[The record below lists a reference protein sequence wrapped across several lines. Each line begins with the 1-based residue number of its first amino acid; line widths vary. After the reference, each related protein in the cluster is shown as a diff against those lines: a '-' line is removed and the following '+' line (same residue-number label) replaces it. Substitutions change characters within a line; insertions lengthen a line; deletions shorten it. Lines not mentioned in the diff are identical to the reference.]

1 MTASAAAEVLPGA
14 ADFGPP
20 AAAGAVS
27 VPEAAAQPAALLQGG
42 QVPAGLLYGL
52 LGFCGILVILLIL
65 LVIRTGRRSS
75 RNTPLPGGA
84 GSGEEGLQQP
94 FHASFEAISR
104 IERQLD
110 QVYRIFTL
118 PQVRGGVGEVL
129 LSEILASW
137 LPKRQY
143 RLQYGFAEGTRADAV
158 IFLGEYKVAVDA
170 KFPLESLRSAM
181 EEGAAL
187 PAEARRAFRTYVQD
201 IASKYIRPSEGTLQ
215 FALMY
220 IPSEK
225 IYYRMFVQ
233 DEGSMLEEALRL
245 GVVPAGP
252 SGLFLYIQ
260 TVAYGLRGFSLPEEQ
275 RELARLLSQLRK
287 DFDEAAKAFSVLGT
301 HAKNLAKSYDETR
314 RKIDRIEYTLGRLRE
329 GGAEREG

>member
-1 MTASAAAEVLPGA
+1 MTASTA
-14 ADFGPP
+14 ADR
-20 AAAGAVS
+20 
-27 VPEAAAQPAALLQGG
+27 LQGV

-52 LGFCGILVILLIL
+52 LGFCSILVILLL
-65 LVIRTGRRSS
+65 VLVIRTGRRSF
-75 RNTPLPGGA
+75 RHTPFPDGTGTGGDA
-84 GSGEEGLQQP
+84 MSP
-94 FHASFEAISR
+94 HPFEAISR
-104 IERQLD
+104 IEKQLE

-158 IFLGEYKVAVDA
+158 IFLGEYKVAIDA

-233 DEGSMLEEALRL
+233 DEDSLLEEALQF

-287 DFDEAAKAFSVLGT
+287 DFDEAAKSFSVLGT
-301 HAKNLAKSYDETR
+301 HAKNLTKSYDETR
-314 RKIDRIEYTLGRLRE
+314 RKIDRMEYTLGRLRE
-329 GGAEREG
+329 GTSERDG